1 MDNGETMTEKKE
13 IIKELGESQLL
24 LPGLVNSALVANDRV
39 KYYFTLLQTARSKA
53 EHPERDISD
62 LKGERET
69 AGVDNTFLDNVVGGT
84 VRVGPGKYKMPFAA
98 EVFSAIRACIE
109 EMMKPVVSRA
119 GAGAEEQKARMGKLL
134 EGLPAQGEEV
144 VSEELIMKMTSGD
157 RVAGDSLHILV
168 MDLHKELNA
177 LQGELCKEVIDGART
192 YLLED
197 QDRELVKAFMTG
209 LNRTAPLKFEHPGL
223 GTTATRAGRKL
234 VLQNDIG
241 TTDAHV
247 LVINV
252 EDLAV
257 SIVYT
262 DVHMARLLFFHGL
275 FEKYP
280 MKWEDTLSK
289 RGGAQFDSGM
299 YHLSVGKFTAK
310 DGAELRAF
318 LGHFG
323 SRLVFLIDWNRARK
337 CFRNFLR
344 KKDCIAALKWAADN
358 DVGHMGFLKLGG
370 EKLIYEALELA
381 ARGPLRY
388 GEPLYQILGRERT
401 LEYIEWVLK
410 TATAGMLAN
419 RSHLLIQDEIKAE
432 LLRYFR
438 SAHQGLMEICTEHAS
453 LTIEVATAVRDS
465 LLSIQR
471 GGNASFISRT
481 AKRAKRWESQAD
493 ELVSKVRGLSK
504 RTEAAGFFVA
514 LITAADDATDFLEE
528 ASFFTTLAPA
538 SQRSKGIH
546 SELVGMAELAVKA
559 SQEHL
564 RALHAAQYVQ
574 KGCTREEMQD
584 FLEPV
589 DRVLSLERE
598 EDEALRRTQKTIL
611 KESADFKELAV
622 HFELARTIEE
632 STNSLMKAVH
642 TMRDHILESVN
653 R

>member
-1 MDNGETMTEKKE
+1 MTEKKE

-24 LPGLVNSALVANDRV
+24 LPGLVNAALVANDRV

-53 EHPERDISD
+53 EHPSRDLPD

-69 AGVDNTFLDNVVGGT
+69 AGVDNTFLDNVVSGT
-84 VRVGPGKYKMPFAA
+84 SKVAPGKYRMPFAG
-98 EVFSAIRACIE
+98 EVFAAIRLCME
-109 EMMKPVVSRA
+109 EMMKPVASR
-119 GAGAEEQKARMGKLL
+119 GGESSVEFQARMARLL
-134 EGLPAQGEEV
+134 EGLPAAGDEA
-144 VSEELIMKMTSGD
+144 VSEELVMKMTSGD
-157 RVAGDSLHILV
+157 RDAGDSLHLLV

-177 LQGELCKEVIDGART
+177 LQADLSKEVIDGART

-197 QDRELVKAFMTG
+197 PDRELVKAFMTG

-234 VLQNDIG
+234 VIQNDIG

-252 EDLAV
+252 EDSTV

-262 DVHMARLLFFHGL
+262 DIHMSRLLFFHGL
-275 FEKYP
+275 FEKFP
-280 MKWEDTLSK
+280 MKWEDTLS
-289 RGGAQFDSGM
+289 RSGGTQFESGM
-299 YHLSVGKFTAK
+299 YHLSVGRFTAK
-310 DGAELRAF
+310 DRAELKAF
-318 LGHFG
+318 LDYFG

-337 CFRNFLR
+337 RFRNFLR
-344 KKDCIAALKWAADN
+344 KKDCVAALKWAADN

-381 ARGPLRY
+381 ARVPLRY

-401 LEYIEWVLK
+401 LEYIQWVLK
-410 TATAGMLAN
+410 TATTGILAN

-438 SAHQGLMEICTEHAS
+438 SARQGLMEICTEHAS

-471 GGNASFISRT
+471 GGNTSFISRT

-493 ELVSKVRGLSK
+493 ELVSKVRALSK
-504 RTEAAGFFVA
+504 RTESASFFVE
-514 LITAADDATDFLEE
+514 LMSAADDALDYLEE

-538 SQRSKGIH
+538 NLKSKGIH
-546 SELVGMAELAVKA
+546 SELIVMSELAVKA
-559 SQEHL
+559 SQEFL
-564 RALHAAQYVQ
+564 RSLHAAQYVQ

-589 DRVLSLERE
+589 DRVLTLERD

-611 KESADFKELAV
+611 KESTDYKELMV
-622 HFELARTIEE
+622 HMELARVIEE

-642 TMRDHILESVN
+642 IMRDQILESVN

>member
-1 MDNGETMTEKKE
+1 MTEKKE
-13 IIKELGESQLL
+13 MIKELGESQLL
-24 LPGLVNSALVANDRV
+24 LPGLVNAALVANDRV
-39 KYYFTLLQTARSKA
+39 KYYFTLLQTARSHA
-53 EHPERDISD
+53 EHPERDVSD

-69 AGVDNTFLDNVVGGT
+69 AGIDNTFLDNVVAGT
-84 VRVGPGKYKMPFAA
+84 VKAGAGKYRLPFAG
-98 EVFSAIRACIE
+98 EVFASIRACLE
-109 EMMKPVVSRA
+109 EMMMPIVSRG
-119 GAGAEEQKARMGKLL
+119 GAGAEDQKARMGRLL
-134 EGLPAQGEEV
+134 EGLPAQGDEPV
-144 VSEELIMKMTSGD
+144 PEELVMKMTSGD
-157 RVAGDSLHILV
+157 RAAGDSLHILV

-177 LQGELCKEVIDGART
+177 LQGELSKEVIEGART

-197 QDRELVKAFMTG
+197 PDRELVKAFMTG

-223 GTTATRAGRKL
+223 GTTATRTGRKL

-252 EDLAV
+252 EELTV

-289 RGGAQFDSGM
+289 RGGPQLDSGM

-310 DGAELRAF
+310 DPAELRAF

-337 CFRNFLR
+337 SFRNFLR

-370 EKLIYEALELA
+370 ERLIYEALELA
-381 ARGPLRY
+381 ARAPLRY
-388 GEPLYQILGRERT
+388 GEPLYQVLGRERT
-401 LEYIEWVLK
+401 LEYIQWVLK
-410 TATAGMLAN
+410 AATTGLLAS

-465 LLSIQR
+465 LASIQR

-504 RTEAAGFFVA
+504 RTESAAFFVA
-514 LITAADDATDFLEE
+514 LVTAADDATDFLEE
-528 ASFFTTLAPA
+528 ASFFTTLAP
-538 SQRSKGIH
+538 SNPKSKGIH
-546 SELVGMAELAVKA
+546 SELAGMAELAVKA
-559 SQEHL
+559 SQELL

-598 EDEALRRTQKTIL
+598 TDDALRRTQKTIL
-611 KESADFKELAV
+611 KESSDFKELSV
-622 HFELARTIEE
+622 HLELARTIEE
-632 STNSLMKAVH
+632 STNSFMKAVH
-642 TMRDHILESVN
+642 IMRDHILESVN